1 MYIKIFHGM
10 SKQSLLKALKNT
22 LILIAAFFLGA
33 LYLMVCMIDWVIC
46 RVQYYS
52 KLQFN
57 NSKNRFS
64 KLTN

>member
-1 MYIKIFHGM
+1 MDIESFQGM
-10 SKQSLLKALKNT
+10 SKKSLIKAFKNIP
-22 LILIAAFFLGA
+22 ILIVALFLGA
-33 LYLMVCMIDWVIC
+33 LYLIVCMLDWVIC

-57 NSKNRFS
+57 NTKNKFS